1 MRGVKRHMAVLAL
14 GFVLVTLVVACGGTP
29 QPTPTPTLDVEAT
42 VEATEDCG
50 DRGEAKEIEREPKR
64 LRKTV

>member
-1 MRGVKRHMAVLAL
+1 MAVLAL

-42 VEATEDCG
+42 AEDVET
-50 DRGEAKEIEREPKR
+50 GEKAKEIEREPKR
-64 LRKTV
+64 LRETV

>member
-1 MRGVKRHMAVLAL
+1 MRTDIRHMAVLAL

-42 VEATEDCG
+42 VEAAEDVETGRGQG
-50 DRGEAKEIEREPKR
+50 DR
-64 LRKTV
+64 T